1 MIDVKT
7 LNILTVTLNLPLTF
21 PNKLPFAICNMSP
34 KCVAWNETLTSQSE
48 FRSKQQT
55 WETNVDDELML
66 RALKSPASNEMTCK

>member
-21 PNKLPFAICNMSP
+21 PNKLPFAICNMS
-34 KCVAWNETLTSQSE
+34 SQSE